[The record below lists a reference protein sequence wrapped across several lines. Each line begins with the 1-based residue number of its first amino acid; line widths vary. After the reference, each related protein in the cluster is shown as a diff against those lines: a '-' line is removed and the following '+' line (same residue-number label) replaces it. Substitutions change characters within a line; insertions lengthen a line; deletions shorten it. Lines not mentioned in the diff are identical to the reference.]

1 MNSDIQPSTSFWPS
15 QDARYRFAWTKRFIE
30 LLFGS
35 LEFRTLIEEAEL
47 EKAQTYLDER
57 GFPQQLSD
65 FAPFFKHGPTPHPKL
80 ADCTENVLA
89 SEWVEFIEAED
100 SARDSF
106 LNFDSDNHP
115 FNLWRQRQLHRL
127 GGEIGFGRNKQYS
140 PIFAF
145 ELNSG
150 CSVQCPFCAFDAAGL
165 TSVSRYAERALLW
178 QEILRANQ
186 KLFGECAEKA
196 CLYHATEPADTPD
209 YFRFISDFV
218 TEYDTLPQTTTAA
231 SLRNRDWTHQLIAL
245 RTAIPSNS
253 DRFSLFSEEDL
264 HQVHMAFTPDE
275 LVHVKLLT
283 QYDQGEGDSLVR
295 SGRNANGQKRDD
307 DQGTIAC
314 VCGFLVNLPEKTI
327 RLVSPC
333 RADEDFPKGYR
344 VHAQDS
350 FVDAESYER
359 VLLSM
364 VKEFMPISL
373 GGERTIKLRK
383 GLKLERSKDS
393 LSIVSRFKRYEL
405 KLNADSIVPM
415 LELMKTGGS
424 YKDLCDH
431 AEKDGIPLLSFA
443 ALVDKFFKAGFLE
456 ECF

>member
-1 MNSDIQPSTSFWPS
+1 MDSGLQPSTSFWPS
-15 QDARYRFAWTKRFIE
+15 QGARYRFAWTKRFIE

-35 LEFRTLIEEAEL
+35 PRFRTLIEEAEL

-57 GFPQQLSD
+57 GFPQKLSE
-65 FAPFFKHGPTPHPKL
+65 FVPFFKHGPTPHPKL
-80 ADCTENVLA
+80 ADCTESVLA
-89 SEWVEFIEAED
+89 SEWIEFIEAEY

-106 LNFDSDNHP
+106 LNFDSANHP
-115 FNLWRQRQLHRL
+115 FNLWRQRQLHRM

-140 PIFAF
+140 PTFAF

-165 TSVSRYAERALLW
+165 TFVSRYAELALLW
-178 QEILRANQ
+178 QEILRVNQ

-209 YFRFISDFV
+209 YFKFIKDFV

-231 SLRNRDWTHQLIAL
+231 SLRNLDWTYQLIAL
-245 RTAIPSNS
+245 RAAIPSNS

-275 LVHVKLLT
+275 LVHVKLLL
-283 QYDQGEGDSLVR
+283 QYDQGEGSSLVR
-295 SGRNANGQKRDD
+295 AGRNGIGHGRDN

-327 RLVSPC
+327 QLVSPC
-333 RADEDFPKGYR
+333 CAGEDFPKGYR
-344 VHAQDS
+344 MHAQAS
-350 FVDAESYER
+350 FVDAKSYER

-364 VKEFMPISL
+364 VKKYMPTSL
-373 GGERTIKLRK
+373 GGESLIKLRK
-383 GLKLERSKDS
+383 GLELEGSKES
-393 LSIVSRFKRYEL
+393 LSIVSRFKQYEL
-405 KLNADSIVPM
+405 KLNADTIVSV
-415 LELMKTGGS
+415 LELMKTGGR
-424 YKDLCDH
+424 YKDICDH
-431 AEKDGIPLLSFA
+431 AEKGGMPFLSFA
-443 ALVDKFFKAGFLE
+443 ALIDQFFKAGFLE
-456 ECF
+456 DCF